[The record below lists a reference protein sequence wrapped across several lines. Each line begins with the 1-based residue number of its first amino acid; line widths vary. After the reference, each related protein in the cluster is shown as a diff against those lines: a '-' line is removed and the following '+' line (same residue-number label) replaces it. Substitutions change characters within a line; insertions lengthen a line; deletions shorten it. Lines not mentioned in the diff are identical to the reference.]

1 MLIFSPYSRRK
12 DEQLQS
18 ILKFSGPRN
27 NLKEIITGFF
37 QKRPRGLTQSV
48 SLTEEWGP
56 RQRWKESCT
65 PVNQYW
71 LFYRTLLQSPTAPGQ
86 IVKQVQHLN
95 IHK

>member
-37 QKRPRGLTQSV
+37 QKRPGGLTQSA
-48 SLTEEWGP
+48 SLTDEWEP

-71 LFYRTLLQSPTAPGQ
+71 LFFALSFSRLRRQGKLSSKCNT
-86 IVKQVQHLN
+86 
-95 IHK
+95 